1 MTADRSSR
9 DAEIERWRPVAV
21 RIAVEHV
28 AVGGR
33 AGYELDDLIQIGVI
47 GLIDGIDT
55 YQPGRGMKLR
65 TWLYCKA
72 RWAIADALRANNGVV
87 TVNGKALDKGT
98 PQPTYAALSEECMGG
113 EDFTD
118 EKDTEID
125 VRRALAA
132 LTPYQREVLTLRY
145 FNGFGPGEI
154 AAILGTT
161 VMAVDGRRSKGL
173 RKLRKLLTAYKHE

>member
-1 MTADRSSR
+1 MNADRSNR
-9 DAEIERWRPVAV
+9 AAEIERWRPVAV

-28 AVGGR
+28 AVGYR

-72 RWAIADALRANNGVV
+72 RWAIADALRANNGLV

-98 PQPTYAALSEECMGG
+98 PQPTYTALSECMDG

-118 EKDTEID
+118 ETNTEID
-125 VRRALAA
+125 VRRALMT
-132 LTPYQREVLTLRY
+132 LTPYQRETLTLQY
-145 FNGFGPGEI
+145 FHDLGPGEI

-161 VMAVDGRRSKGL
+161 VTAVDSRRSKGL
-173 RKLRKLLTAYKHE
+173 RKLRKLLTAYKPE